1 MTSITIHLSSE
12 LENQIKKTNINK
24 EEYILQAIKEKLD
37 KENHLKNQLKEGYKS
52 TYVEDKELS
61 QEFDQI
67 DINEWPQ

>member
-1 MTSITIHLSSE
+1 MTSVTIHLSSE

-24 EEYILQAIKEKLD
+24 EEYILQAVKEKLD